1 MSGITL
7 NNPVEIQQFASKPK
21 TISANHQQYLAPAK
35 SAEEK
40 ARIAADDFESF
51 FLYQML
57 ELTDP
62 GVNEAFG
69 GGQAEAAFKR
79 IQNEYVADEMTKAGG
94 VGLSDTI
101 YNQLMKLQ
109 EIK

>member
-1 MSGITL
+1 MNNLSL
-7 NNPVEIQQFASKPK
+7 NNSLSSQEYTAEPKLIQASHKK
-21 TISANHQQYLAPAK
+21 FLAPAK

-40 ARIAADDFESF
+40 ARTSADDFESF
-51 FLYQML
+51 FLYQMI

-62 GVNEAFG
+62 GVNEEFG
-69 GGQAEAAFKR
+69 GGHAEAAFKK
-79 IQNEYVADEMTKAGG
+79 IQNEYIADEMTQAGG